1 MNWHFCIINI
11 EEIALVQCDGSMCI
25 GNGYGCGYGNAD
37 GSGNGCGNNYG
48 IQPLDGGRS
57 VTGIINGYSPKTW
70 VY

>member
-1 MNWHFCIINI
+1 MKWHFCIINI
-11 EEIALVQCDGSMCI
+11 EETALVQCDGSMCI

-37 GSGNGCGNNYG
+37 GNGNGCGNNYG

-57 VTGIINGYSPKTW
+57 MTGIVDGYSPKAW